1 MRAARKNLSAISRD
15 DGPTRQAG
23 DPDRYA
29 ATFAGRAGIILFI
42 GRDPA
47 AQERLTAPLARGDFT
62 AIRSLR
68 GAPEEPHHTCWLAGE
83 E

>member
-1 MRAARKNLSAISRD
+1 MIEDLRFPCKGKMRAARTNLTAMSRD

-29 ATFAGRAGIILFI
+29 ATFAGRAGIILCI

-47 AQERLTAPLARGDFT
+47 ARERLTARPR
-62 AIRSLR
+62 
-68 GAPEEPHHTCWLAGE
+68 
-83 E
+83 